1 MCLWPKQDTDR
12 LDFLSYSPQI
22 LPWEEGSRERDQQA
36 TVQGTGNGAEGPVRG
51 PPKSQGLIVRKSQLL
66 DICQAGSLEPVLRGA
81 SSSQNCLSPLLP
93 SPPQGWELGVWADTR
108 NGRGQGYP
116 QRVKLREQI
125 QATSEFCLISWT
137 VHSNVLIKTDT

>member
-22 LPWEEGSRERDQQA
+22 LSREEGSRERDQQA
-36 TVQGTGNGAEGPVRG
+36 AAQGAGNGAEGPVRG
-51 PPKSQGLIVRKSQLL
+51 PPKSQGHIVRKSQLL
-66 DICQAGSLEPVLRGA
+66 DICQAGSLEPVLRGS

-93 SPPQGWELGVWADTR
+93 SPPQGWGLGVWADMR

-116 QRVKLREQI
+116 QQVKLREQI
-125 QATSEFCLISWT
+125 QATSEF
-137 VHSNVLIKTDT
+137 